1 MEQRVD
7 NYNATLNS
15 RTRRI
20 IQFRALGILPVVFF
34 LLQGIHYWRIGE
46 LGHTLWMCNIGNL
59 VLAIGLFINNAT
71 LIRISG
77 MWMVPGLVVWFIYV
91 VLAWGVLFSSTL
103 AHVGGTVV
111 GMIALRRVGMDRQ
124 AWLYGLL
131 WYFVVQLFS
140 RWLTPAN
147 LNVNVAHAIDE
158 RWRGSF
164 NSYWKFWMVLTSL
177 VAVCLWLLRLLLA
190 RIFPVGVQQT
200 KPQS

>member
-71 LIRISG
+71 LIRISV

-177 VAVCLWLLRLLLA
+177 VAVCLWLLGLLLA